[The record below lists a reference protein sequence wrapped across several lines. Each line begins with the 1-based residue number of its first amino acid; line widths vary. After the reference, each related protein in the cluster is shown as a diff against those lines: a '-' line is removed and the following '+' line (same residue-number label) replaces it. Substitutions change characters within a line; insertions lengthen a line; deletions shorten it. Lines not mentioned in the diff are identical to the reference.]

1 VEVKGAGM
9 NTDMNRLKEF
19 AMRKLMRVLFGS
31 ATLVM
36 FAGLSAQA
44 QTSVTSYQVHY
55 PISQTLT
62 DVCMTGSPTITL
74 SGEYF
79 FEYFFQQ
86 QANGD
91 THLHW
96 TSHYNITGV
105 EDGIQYIGTDQQK
118 YDLKA
123 DPDGFPPQPTSDFHT
138 TDKFKLIAQGPYPKE
153 TIQSFLHVKVNAG
166 NVVTVNQ
173 EKAPIVKCQG
183 K

>member
-1 VEVKGAGM
+1 MM
-9 NTDMNRLKEF
+9 NKFKEF
-19 AMRKLMRVLFGS
+19 AMSKIGKILLTMTAFVLV
-31 ATLVM
+31 ALP
-36 FAGLSAQA
+36 LHAQ
-44 QTSVTSYQVHY
+44 SSNVSYQLHQ
-55 PISQTLT
+55 PISQTIT
-62 DVCMTGSPTITL
+62 DVCMPGTPTITL

-79 FEYFFQQ
+79 FEYSFQQ
-86 QANGD
+86 QPNGD

-105 EDGIQYIGTDQQK
+105 EYGINYVSTDQQT

-153 TIQSFLHVKVNAG
+153 TIQSFLHIRVNAQ
-166 NVVTVNQ
+166 NVVTLNQ
-173 EKAPIVKCQG
+173 DQGLIVKCQG

>member
-1 VEVKGAGM
+1 
-9 NTDMNRLKEF
+9 
-19 AMRKLMRVLFGS
+19 MRKIIQ
-31 ATLVM
+31 ALVKAALLSLA
-36 FAGLSAQA
+36 AGLAAQA
-44 QTSVTSYQVHY
+44 QTSVTSYQVHQA
-55 PISQTLT
+55 ISQTLI
-62 DVCMTGSPTITL
+62 DMCVPGNPAITL

-86 QANGD
+86 QPNGD

-96 TSHYNITGV
+96 TSHYNINGV
-105 EDGIQYIGTDQQK
+105 ENGVKYIGTDQQT

-153 TIQSFLHVKVNAG
+153 VIQSFLHVRVNAS

-173 EKAPIVKCQG
+173 DQGPVVKCQG